1 MSKRQLY
8 TLEFPVR
15 CSPTVLW
22 DFLCTPAGLQEWFA
36 DRVDEWEGVFSFA
49 WSGEPTQK
57 AQIVDSEEEYFI
69 RYRWE
74 KFEKDE
80 YLEFRINQTEISHST
95 VLVISDF
102 AEKEEIKDLTQ
113 LWKYQVKEL
122 FHRLGA

>member
-36 DRVDEWEGVFSFA
+36 DHVSEWEGVFTFS

>member
-36 DRVDEWEGVFSFA
+36 DKVDEWEGVFTFS
-49 WSGEPTQK
+49 WSGEPSQK

-74 KFEKDE
+74 RFEKDE
-80 YLEFRINQTEISHST
+80 YLEFRINQTEISHQT
-95 VLVISDF
+95 VLVINDF